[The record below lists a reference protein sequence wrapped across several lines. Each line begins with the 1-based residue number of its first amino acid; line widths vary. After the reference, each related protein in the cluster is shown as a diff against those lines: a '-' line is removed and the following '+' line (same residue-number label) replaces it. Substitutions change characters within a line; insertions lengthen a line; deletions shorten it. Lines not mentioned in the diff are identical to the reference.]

1 MITAKAAHALQ
12 IAAKEKDYE
21 DTLDMLS
28 EKIRKAAEN
37 KDDYLTVNKAEL
49 GSNIRLMFIEESLRS
64 YGYTVTEEGETI
76 VIEW

>member
-1 MITAKAAHALQ
+1 MLTAKAAHALQ

-21 DTLDMLS
+21 ETLDVLS
-28 EKIRKAAEN
+28 EQIRKAAEN
-37 KDDYLTVNKAEL
+37 KNDYITVNKAEL

-64 YGYTVTEEGETI
+64 YGYNITDEGETI